1 MEEYKFGDWSSGRK
15 QRAEI
20 SLNVRKAIPTE
31 HPIIV
36 ERVYTPRPEAQIDIT
51 PLTVPEVTTEKDEV
65 TTTSSPDM
73 ITTSSPGI
81 IWTEIPTDSNMEE
94 KEMRGLSAVVNEEV
108 GWFRCFSW
116 PIYQTSIRSQGPGVQ
131 LSESVSVPAFSLS

>member
-65 TTTSSPDM
+65 TTT
-73 ITTSSPGI
+73 

-94 KEMRGLSAVVNEEV
+94 NEMRGLSTVVTEEV
-108 GWFRCFSW
+108 GWFRFFSW

-131 LSESVSVPAFSLS
+131 

>member
-65 TTTSSPDM
+65 TTT
-73 ITTSSPGI
+73 

-131 LSESVSVPAFSLS
+131 LSESVSVPAFSSS

>member
-73 ITTSSPGI
+73 I
-81 IWTEIPTDSNMEE
+81 WTVSTDGNMEE

-116 PIYQTSIRSQGPGVQ
+116 PIYKTSIRSQGPGVQ

>member
-20 SLNVRKAIPTE
+20 SLNVRKATPTE

-65 TTTSSPDM
+65 TTT
-73 ITTSSPGI
+73 

-94 KEMRGLSAVVNEEV
+94 NEMRGLSAVVNEEV

>member
-36 ERVYTPRPEAQIDIT
+36 ERVYTPRPDAQIDIT

-65 TTTSSPDM
+65 

-81 IWTEIPTDSNMEE
+81 IWTVSTDSNMEE

>member
-65 TTTSSPDM
+65 TTTSSP
-73 ITTSSPGI
+73 GI
-81 IWTEIPTDSNMEE
+81 IWTEIPTDTNMEE

-108 GWFRCFSW
+108 GWFRCFS
-116 PIYQTSIRSQGPGVQ
+116 
-131 LSESVSVPAFSLS
+131 

>member
-65 TTTSSPDM
+65 TTT
-73 ITTSSPGI
+73 

-94 KEMRGLSAVVNEEV
+94 NEMRGLSAVVNEEV

>member
-20 SLNVRKAIPTE
+20 SLNVRKATPTE

-65 TTTSSPDM
+65 T
-73 ITTSSPGI
+73 TTSSPGI

>member
-20 SLNVRKAIPTE
+20 SLNVRKATPTE

-65 TTTSSPDM
+65 TTT
-73 ITTSSPGI
+73 